1 MILNETVPAKVAFP
15 PATDVNGTVAAP
27 QTTEEESLH
36 PASIQK
42 QRGAPSAGYTLE
54 LGKKVRDD
62 FTSTAH
68 YDLAQVGAFSVIVK
82 SSRTFV

>member
-1 MILNETVPAKVAFP
+1 MIINEIVPAKVAFP

-42 QRGAPSAGYTLE
+42 QRGAPSAGYTIQYSWE
-54 LGKKVRDD
+54 RRFAISQSKRRSPG
-62 FTSTAH
+62 
-68 YDLAQVGAFSVIVK
+68 
-82 SSRTFV
+82 